1 MKAKYYFS
9 SLGCQEMNHLQMAKL
24 AKACGAD
31 GVELRGKSADAHI
44 SPDTPTDRQ
53 QEILK
58 IYKDHGLGI
67 CGITSYVSFSQTDI
81 EEENVREVARYAELC
96 ANMQAQYV
104 RVYLGETDPQ
114 PDRTLVAQALKKA
127 CSAAKKYPVKILLE
141 MHDALKNGAMAKE
154 LIEKAGSP
162 ENLGVIFD
170 TVLPFRQNE
179 KPQDAW
185 DGICD
190 RVGALHVRAV
200 GLDESGKSRHVLPE
214 ESIYPLDALLG
225 VIAKS
230 SFDGPWVLLWE
241 RIFDPSLAP
250 MEEAIA
256 AYRQAIERAFAGR

>member
-9 SLGCQEMNHLQMAKL
+9 SLGCPEMDHLQMAKL

-44 SPDTPTDRQ
+44 SLDTPIDQQ

-67 CGITSYVSFSQTDI
+67 CGITSYVRFSET
-81 EEENVREVARYAELC
+81 EKAEENVREAVRYAELC

-114 PDRTLVAQALKKA
+114 PDMALVARALKEA

-154 LIEKAGSP
+154 LIEKAGNP

-200 GLDESGKSRHVLPE
+200 GLDENGKSHHVLPE
-214 ESIYPLDALLG
+214 KSMYPLEELLD

-230 SFDGPWVLLWE
+230 NFDGPWVLLWE

-256 AYRQAIERAFAGR
+256 AYGQAIKQAFCA